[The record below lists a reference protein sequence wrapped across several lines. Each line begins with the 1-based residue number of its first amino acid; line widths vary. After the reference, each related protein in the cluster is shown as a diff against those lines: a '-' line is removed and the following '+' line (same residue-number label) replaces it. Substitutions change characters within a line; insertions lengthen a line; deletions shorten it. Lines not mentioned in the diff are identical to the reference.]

1 MTIRKILVVSVL
13 SAAIAVSLSGV
24 RQWIYTARHAVR
36 TTLPRITGLFEGKIV
51 SAQKLNTPHFRAG
64 RSLEAVEMSDWPADA
79 SPCLDANGNL
89 TKKGCGP
96 DNPRAHPAPMDDE
109 FSAGAGLNA
118 AKWTWLN
125 QDGAS
130 ASTFGNYLVIKAR
143 PVNRYVIQGITQPL
157 PKPPYQFTAK
167 CSEPV
172 LPADGT
178 VNAIG
183 LGFYESATTKLA
195 VLWLES
201 PHEDVNMPSADA
213 QKWVGNTFA
222 GPITGLAQLP
232 TTYIYLRIG
241 SNGKALGFSVST
253 DGRSWTLLGSADVTG
268 PFTAAPDKVGIFL
281 LNYGRSVSVAYG
293 CDYFRRTG

>member
-1 MTIRKILVVSVL
+1 MTIRKILVVSAL

-24 RQWIYTARHAVR
+24 RQWTETAREMVR
-36 TTLPRITGLFEGKIV
+36 TALPRITRIIKGDTATL
-51 SAQKLNTPHFRAG
+51 STPSVRTE
-64 RSLEAVEMSDWPADA
+64 RSLEAAEMSGWPADA
-79 SPCLDANGNL
+79 SPCLDTNGNV

-96 DNPRAHPAPMDDE
+96 DNLRVHPAPMDDE
-109 FSAGAGLNA
+109 FSAGGLNA

-125 QDGAS
+125 QDGAT
-130 ASTFGNYLVIKAR
+130 ARTFSNYLVIEAP

-172 LPADGT
+172 LPADGR

-183 LGFYESATTKLA
+183 LGFYETATTKLA

-201 PHEDVNMPSADA
+201 PHEGVNMPSADA
-213 QKWVGNTFA
+213 QRWVGNSFA

-241 SNGKALGFSVST
+241 SDGKDLGFSVST
-253 DGRSWTLLGSADVTG
+253 DGRSWTLLGADAVTD
-268 PFTAAPDKVGIFL
+268 PFTTAPDKVGIFL
-281 LNYGRSVSVAYG
+281 INYGRSVSVGYG